1 MKNEM
6 ENSKSKIIMC
16 ISCAALIVVGALQAN
31 AQKAELGFRFMPT
44 FSSFDL
50 KTSSGGTVEGE
61 VTLGYGAGALLGFNL
76 TDNVGIQG
84 EVIYS
89 SISQK
94 YKEVDV
100 EYKVNLKYVNIPLM
114 LSLNTGKT
122 QTVNANIVAGLQ
134 VGISV
139 GSNVTS
145 TISGSEGTNNP
156 EPLLIIKKGDLG
168 FAYGAGV
175 DFGLTPSKT
184 FRLGIGFRGVYG
196 LLDISDNST
205 NTTTDSY
212 YILDKTHIKTYSG
225 YIGVSWI
232 F

>member
-1 MKNEM
+1 MG
-6 ENSKSKIIMC
+6 
-16 ISCAALIVVGALQAN
+16 ISFAALLVVGALQVN

-44 FSSFDL
+44 FSSFDM
-50 KTSSGGTVEGE
+50 KTSDGGTVKGE
-61 VTLGYGAGALLGFNL
+61 VTLGYGAGALLGFNF
-76 TDNVGIQG
+76 TDNVGIQA

-100 EYKVNLKYVNIPLM
+100 EYKVNLRYVNIPLM

-134 VGISV
+134 VGVSV
-139 GSNVTS
+139 GSNTTTS
-145 TISGSEGTNNP
+145 ASGGEGTNNP

-225 YIGVSWI
+225 YIGISWI

>member
-1 MKNEM
+1 MKN
-6 ENSKSKIIMC
+6 SKDKIIMC
-16 ISCAALIVVGALQAN
+16 ISFAALLVVGALQVN

-44 FSSFDL
+44 FSSFDMQ
-50 KTSSGGTVEGE
+50 TSSGGIVKGE
-61 VTLGYGAGALLGFNL
+61 VTLGYGAGALLGFNF

-100 EYKVNLKYVNIPLM
+100 EYKVNLRYVNIPLM

-122 QTVNANIVAGLQ
+122 QTVNANLVAGLQ
-134 VGISV
+134 VGVSV
-139 GSNVTS
+139 GSNLTTTS
-145 TISGSEGTNNP
+145 TSGGEGTNNP

-196 LLDISDNST
+196 LLDISDNNT

-225 YIGVSWI
+225 YIGISWL